1 MVDDNIRDKEIN
13 REAIKISAWSSD
25 KVVKHEYFTLSF
37 PNKMNKLKKIIFI
50 KPIGWKKL
58 TKKLG

>member
-1 MVDDNIRDKEIN
+1 MMVDDKIRDKEIN

-37 PNKMNKLKKIIFI
+37 PNKMNKLKKNIFI
-50 KPIGWKKL
+50 
-58 TKKLG
+58 